1 MAADESKPLIREL
14 TVGCGVD
21 AGQIASLVELDPP
34 HLCGRL
40 RRMDHEGKLPGGRPS
55 RPSNE
60 EEPRSWHLLEPSY
73 CGFLRRLGERAFGRH
88 VARPS
93 TAHLQ
98 Q

>member
-1 MAADESKPLIREL
+1 MAADESEPLIREL
-14 TVGCGVD
+14 TVGCEVD

-34 HLCGRL
+34 HRCGRL

-60 EEPRSWHLLEPSY
+60 EEPRSWHLLEPSCY
-73 CGFLRRLGERAFGRH
+73 GFLRRLGERAFGRH